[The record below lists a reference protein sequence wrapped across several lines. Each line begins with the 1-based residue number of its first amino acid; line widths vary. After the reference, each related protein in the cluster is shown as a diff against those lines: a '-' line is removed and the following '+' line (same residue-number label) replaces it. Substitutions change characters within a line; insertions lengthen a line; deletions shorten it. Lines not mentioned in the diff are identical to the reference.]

1 MPSPWRLR
9 SANPTVTMS
18 AMFSARTKL
27 RQMPPW
33 ARVWLSSLLLLG
45 ILSMHSAIV
54 SDEGGLVDH
63 HGSISVVESSVSS
76 VLAVGDPN
84 GESGLSMSDCGGISM
99 LCLAMIV
106 GASAYIVLRGRA
118 VDRVLWQLPPTVDK
132 AFGRPSGP
140 FEVLSPRERSSVLR
154 R

>member
-1 MPSPWRLR
+1 
-9 SANPTVTMS
+9 
-18 AMFSARTKL
+18 
-27 RQMPPW
+27 MPPW

-45 ILSMHSAIV
+45 VLSMHTAIV

-63 HGSISVVESSVSS
+63 HGSISAVESSVSS
-76 VLAVGDPN
+76 VIAAGDSN
-84 GESGLSMSDCGGISM
+84 GESGLSMSDCGGLSM

-118 VDRVLWQLPPTVDK
+118 AERILWQLPLIVGT
-132 AFGRPSGP
+132 ASGRPSGP

>member
-1 MPSPWRLR
+1 
-9 SANPTVTMS
+9 MS

-27 RQMPPW
+27 RQVPPW

-45 ILSMHSAIV
+45 ILSMHSVIV

-63 HGSISVVESSVSS
+63 HISIAIVESSVSS
-76 VLAVGDPN
+76 VSAAGGSD

-99 LCLAMIV
+99 LCLAMMV

-118 VDRVLWQLPPTVDK
+118 VDRVLWQLPSQPGV

-140 FEVLSPRERSSVLR
+140 FEALSPRERSSVLR